1 MLYDKYM
8 IHQWMITFYTKVCEK
23 SIENVYWLGICD
35 DKGVKIMKEKTSNT
49 FIVKVLNQQND
60 SWQGSVTWAD
70 TNETQYFRSALELLH
85 MMNDVVN
92 PEAGIQ

>member
-1 MLYDKYM
+1 
-8 IHQWMITFYTKVCEK
+8 
-23 SIENVYWLGICD
+23 
-35 DKGVKIMKEKTSNT
+35 MKEKSSST

-85 MMNDVVN
+85 MMND
-92 PEAGIQ
+92 AISHQSAIQ